1 MHLVEAVKLD
11 FNLLD
16 FNLPVQ
22 IILGV
27 LKKTETTI
35 AVNVLLHKLLITQK
49 KKKST

>member
-1 MHLVEAVKLD
+1 MHLVEAVK
-11 FNLLD
+11 LD

-49 KKKST
+49 KKNQHSKGRK